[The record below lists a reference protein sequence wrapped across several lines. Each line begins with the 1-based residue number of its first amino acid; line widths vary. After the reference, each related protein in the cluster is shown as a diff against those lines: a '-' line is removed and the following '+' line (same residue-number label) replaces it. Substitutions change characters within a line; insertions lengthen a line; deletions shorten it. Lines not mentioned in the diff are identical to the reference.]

1 MDIEITAQEAS
12 VVLEALNFMTQ
23 FPLKPTL
30 VLPPSNTVSFAF
42 HPNPN
47 VLYSRAENPPRV
59 YAVAELFGVT
69 FTQGVNEMQTLANL
83 SSSRDVLKQVDINQS
98 SLGKLREYYTHYREA
113 LEFQLTKRLP
123 EMVDALTQS
132 ALEQQQQMFNQAALE
147 AGGSPSI
154 SGPSTTNLSFAG
166 SRGGLATM
174 RRKSHRPSL
183 FPGASFMNTQ
193 STVNTG
199 QMNIGVTPGDIAN
212 FASKVEQ
219 LSIKVLNY
227 NDR

>member
-1 MDIEITAQEAS
+1 MS
-12 VVLEALNFMTQ
+12 Q

-42 HPNPN
+42 HPNPA
-47 VLYSRAENPPRV
+47 VSYSRGENLPRI
-59 YAVAELFGVT
+59 YAVAELFGVV

-132 ALEQQQQMFNQAALE
+132 AIEQQQQMMQQASID
-147 AGGSPSI
+147 GGSPSI
-154 SGPSTTNLSFAG
+154 SGPSTTSMAG
-166 SRGGLATM
+166 RGPV

-183 FPGASFMNTQ
+183 FPGTSFIGNI
-193 STVNTG
+193 TVNTG
-199 QMNIGVTPGDIAN
+199 QMNIGVSQSDILN
-212 FASKVEQ
+212 FTTKVEQ
-219 LSIKVLNY
+219 LSVKVLNY